1 MQSRAI
7 VIGDVVPQR
16 TPELA
21 DGVKGSPMDDLRLER
36 VEERFHV
43 RVSSGAPARHALHRA
58 GPRQTAAHGQ
68 TEILAAPVAMK
79 DQTRGGMAPSQ
90 GRRQHG
96 LGETRRAGCTQTP
109 GQDPTRILIED
120 RGEMPPTP
128 GDREI
133 REVAHPDLIAAG
145 GLGATDTIW
154 MLAEPAMGA
163 GGPTIEAGRAPRQPW
178 VRIKRS
184 TRRRLTRY
192 PSAWSARCIRG
203 PPYVPPLWSKIGRI
217 ARIRR

>member
-1 MQSRAI
+1 MTSVLSEA
-7 VIGDVVPQR
+7 
-16 TPELA
+16 
-21 DGVKGSPMDDLRLER
+21 
-36 VEERFHV
+36 EERFHV
-43 RVSSGAPARHALHRA
+43 RVFVRAPPRVMFCLAPARA
-58 GPRQTAAHGQ
+58 RQRRTARP
-68 TEILAAPVAMK
+68 EILAAPVAMK
-79 DQTRGGMAPSQ
+79 NQTRGGMAPSQ

-163 GGPTIEAGRAPRQPW
+163 GGPTIEAGRAPCASPGAHQALDPAAGRPDTPARGARDA
-178 VRIKRS
+178 VRG
-184 TRRRLTRY
+184 L
-192 PSAWSARCIRG
+192 
-203 PPYVPPLWSKIGRI
+203 PYVPPLWSKIGRI
-217 ARIRR
+217 AQSGGDPGGDR